1 MRVIQTCQ
9 PRPQA
14 SDLLQYCQG
23 KWRNTSFLKST
34 SCQQKQQVPRPA
46 STDYGCAL
54 RCSQASDV
62 LEENE
67 RQASVEVT
75 SWLESIGTQ
84 ISDDQLE
91 ELEFEGDP
99 DTEDPMKS
107 ILRSYR
113 SLYNGKS
120 FSVSR
125 C

>member
-1 MRVIQTCQ
+1 MCNVCYTHCINSTVFQQ
-9 PRPQA
+9 QQNVSRP
-14 SDLLQYCQG
+14 SSIDIEG
-23 KWRNTSFLKST
+23 
-34 SCQQKQQVPRPA
+34 
-46 STDYGCAL
+46 AL
-54 RCSQASDV
+54 RYSQASDV

-84 ISDDQLE
+84 ISDEQLE

-107 ILRSYR
+107 MLRSYR

-125 C
+125 CSDPRSAACASATAS